1 MRAIAF
7 ETVARAVEA
16 LAVQCAYELPDD
28 VRGAI
33 ESALRDE
40 THDRARRILEQL
52 LENARI
58 AAEDRIPLCQD
69 TGLAIVFVE
78 LGSRVQVTPPA
89 DNPDA
94 TLIDAINHGVSS
106 GYENGLLRKSV
117 VAEPLRDRVNTKT
130 NTPAIVHLSIV
141 PGDTLN
147 ITFMAKGGGCE
158 NKSLFKMFNP
168 TESRDSVAAWIVDVV
183 KNAGPNACPPYVVG
197 VGLGGNFELSAIL
210 SKKALLRPVGTR
222 HADPYYADMER
233 SLLNAVNATGI
244 GPQGLGGTATALD
257 VAVETAPCHIAS
269 LPVAVTIECHS
280 HRHGRITL

>member
-1 MRAIAF
+1 MRTIAF
-7 ETVARAVEA
+7 ETVARALEA
-16 LAVQCAYELPDD
+16 LSIQCAYELPED
-28 VRGAI
+28 VRAAI
-33 ESALRDE
+33 ETALRDE
-40 THDRARRILEQL
+40 TAPRARRILEQL
-52 LENARI
+52 LENARL
-58 AAEDRIPLCQD
+58 AAKDRIPLCQD

-78 LGSRVQVTPPA
+78 LGSGVQFVPPA
-89 DNPDA
+89 EKPDA
-94 TLIDAINHGVSS
+94 TLIDAINAGVQN
-106 GYENGLLRKSV
+106 GYETGLLRKSV

-141 PGDTLN
+141 PGDKLK

-168 TESRDSVAAWIVDVV
+168 TESREKVADWIVDVV

-197 VGLGGNFELSAIL
+197 VGLGGNFELAAIL

-233 SLLNAVNATGI
+233 SLLTAVNATGI
-244 GPQGLGGTATALD
+244 GPQGLGGNATALD
-257 VAVETAPCHIAS
+257 VAIETAPCHIAS

-280 HRHGRITL
+280 HRHGHVTL